1 MPPHPSKSPG
11 ERGVT
16 LDPQTPLQHGPS
28 SSVGTAQPSAGGTG
42 SPASTLELPRQE
54 VDPAELWLR
63 RLAVLVF
70 VILCGVMGVLLVILP
85 WSLQWTD
92 NHLLWGYP
100 ALRSFLANAFVRGLS
115 SGLGILDLWIGF
127 REASHYHEGSAV
139 AK

>member
-1 MPPHPSKSPG
+1 
-11 ERGVT
+11 VT
-16 LDPQTPLQHGPS
+16 RDPQTPFEQSPS
-28 SSVGTAQPSAGGTG
+28 TSVGTRQPSAGGTG
-42 SPASTLELPRQE
+42 NPASTLELPRQA

-127 REASHYHEGSAV
+127 REASHYHEGSV
-139 AK
+139 EAK

>member
-1 MPPHPSKSPG
+1 LTRDPH
-11 ERGVT
+11 
-16 LDPQTPLQHGPS
+16 TPLQQGPS
-28 SSVGTAQPSAGGTG
+28 TSVDTAPPAAGETG
-42 SPASTLELPRQE
+42 HPASALKPSRQE

-100 ALRSFLANAFVRGLS
+100 ALRSFLANAFVRGLA

-127 REASHYHEGSAV
+127 REASHYHEGSVV

>member
-1 MPPHPSKSPG
+1 M
-11 ERGVT
+11 T
-16 LDPQTPLQHGPS
+16 ADPQTPLQQGPS
-28 SSVGTAQPSAGGTG
+28 TSVGTRQPAASGTG
-42 SPASTLELPRQE
+42 NPASTLELPRQE

-63 RLAVLVF
+63 RLAVLVC
-70 VILCGVMGVLLVILP
+70 VILCGAMGVLLVILP

-127 REASHYHEGSAV
+127 REASHYHEGSVV

>member
-1 MPPHPSKSPG
+1 M
-11 ERGVT
+11 
-16 LDPQTPLQHGPS
+16 
-28 SSVGTAQPSAGGTG
+28 
-42 SPASTLELPRQE
+42 
-54 VDPAELWLR
+54 DPAELWLR
-63 RLAVLVF
+63 RIAVLVF

-127 REASHYHEGSAV
+127 REASHYHDHEGSAV

>member
-1 MPPHPSKSPG
+1 M
-11 ERGVT
+11 E
-16 LDPQTPLQHGPS
+16 
-28 SSVGTAQPSAGGTG
+28 
-42 SPASTLELPRQE
+42 
-54 VDPAELWLR
+54 PAERWLR

-100 ALRSFLANAFVRGLS
+100 TLRSFLANAFVRGLS

-127 REASHYHEGSAV
+127 REASHYREGSVV